1 MQINF
6 QVLETTKK
14 FLIKETT
21 LHKQQNSNHRSNGVK
36 ITSFSKR
43 GRIKLPYT
51 CEKFLHGWYS
61 ITFITPLIFFKLKF
75 EYKKFEFLVRAS
87 VS

>member
-14 FLIKETT
+14 FPIKETT
-21 LHKQQNSNHRSNGVK
+21 LHKQQNSNHRSNGIK

-43 GRIKLPYT
+43 GRIK
-51 CEKFLHGWYS
+51 
-61 ITFITPLIFFKLKF
+61 IAI
-75 EYKKFEFLVRAS
+75 
-87 VS
+87 